1 MVIAFC
7 FMLLQD
13 IQLPSGH
20 QTGRGVDFASKHRRL
35 IAWPHAATS
44 STGLL
49 NPVRTPAPML
59 PELVPFSDRTSW
71 SLFLLPRL
79 VHLPGPF
86 LLVALLVPPQ
96 SRPYS
101 ILSYWFSRAHGA
113 TSRMG
118 PLTQMLVTR
127 LLTPVRTAGPPSLV
141 PRSGL
146 PLLAPFF

>member
-35 IAWPHAATS
+35 IAWPHATTS

-59 PELVPFSDRTSW
+59 PELVPFSGRTSW
-71 SLFLLPRL
+71 FLFLLPRL
-79 VHLPGPF
+79 IHFPGPF

-96 SRPYS
+96 SRLYS

-113 TSRMG
+113 TSRVD
-118 PLTQMLVTR
+118 PRTQMLVAR
-127 LLTPVRTAGPPSLV
+127 LLWHVFWL
-141 PRSGL
+141 RSGRLDPLHWL
-146 PLLAPFF
+146 PVLAPFF